1 MRYLLLADIHSNSDA
16 LEAVLEDASKRH
28 FEQTIFLGDAV
39 GYGADAGVVFKQ
51 LELLK
56 PRSILGNHDLMLLE
70 MAQGKVVKTDTP
82 VGMSL
87 RLNLSQLLPSQIG
100 FIQTW
105 AEQASVKLDGAAVT
119 FIHGSPRDP
128 KEYVDSVNVARTI
141 FKDWSGRLAFVG
153 HSHLAGVFACLENN
167 TDVTIFHGCLE
178 NENRLPMP
186 PRGRWIVNPGSVGQP
201 RDGNPK
207 ASYGVFDTNTKALEI
222 YRVAYNIAAA
232 QKKIRAA
239 GLPEVLAARLDVGR

>member
-16 LEAVLEDASKRH
+16 LQAVLEDASKRN

-39 GYGADAGVVFKQ
+39 GYGADAGAVFKQ
-51 LELLK
+51 LEPLK
-56 PRSILGNHDLMLLE
+56 PRSIIGNHDQMLLE
-70 MAQGKVVKTDTP
+70 MAQGKSIKLDTP

-87 RLNLSQLLPSQIG
+87 RQNLAQLLPSQIG
-100 FIQTW
+100 WMQTW
-105 AEQASVKLDGAAVT
+105 AEQASVKLDGASVM

-128 KEYVDSVNVARTI
+128 KEYVDNVNIARVI
-141 FKDWSGRLAFVG
+141 FKDWTGKLAFVG

-167 TDVTIFHGCLE
+167 TEVTIFHACVE

-207 ASYGVFDTNTKALEI
+207 ASYGVFDTNTKLLEI
-222 YRVAYNIAAA
+222 YRVNYDIAAA

-239 GLPEVLAARLDVGR
+239 GLPEALASRLDIGR

>member
-16 LEAVLEDASKRH
+16 LEAVLLDALKRNY
-28 FEQTIFLGDAV
+28 EQTIFLGDAV
-39 GYGADAGVVFKQ
+39 GYGADAAGVLKQ
-51 LELLK
+51 LEALK
-56 PRSILGNHDLMLLE
+56 PRSIVGNHDLMLLE
-70 MAQGKVVKTDTP
+70 MAQGKNIKAETP

-105 AEQASVKLDGAAVT
+105 VEQASVRLDGAPVT

-128 KEYVDSVNVARTI
+128 REYVDSVSTARAI
-141 FKDWSGRLAFVG
+141 FKTWTGKLAFVG
-153 HSHLAGVFACLENN
+153 HSHLSGVFACLENN
-167 TDVTIFHGCLE
+167 TDVTIFHALTE
-178 NENRLPMP
+178 NENRMPMP
-186 PRGRWIVNPGSVGQP
+186 PRGRWIINPGSVGQP

-207 ASYGVFDTNTKALEI
+207 ASYGVFDTSTKVLEV
-222 YRVAYNIAAA
+222 YRVGYDIAAA

-239 GLPEVLAARLDVGR
+239 GLPEALAARLDIGR

>member
-16 LEAVLEDASKRH
+16 LEAVLADASKRN

-39 GYGADAGVVFKQ
+39 GYGADAGVVLQQ

-56 PRSILGNHDLMLLE
+56 PRAILGNHDIMLLE
-70 MAQGKVVKTDTP
+70 MAQGKNTKSVTP
-82 VGMSL
+82 VGQSL
-87 RLNLSQLLPSQIG
+87 RLNMSQLLPSQIG
-100 FIQTW
+100 WMQTW
-105 AEQASVKLDGAAVT
+105 VEQASLRLDGAAVT
-119 FIHGSPRDP
+119 FVHGSPRDP
-128 KEYVDSVNVARTI
+128 REYVDNVNVARVI
-141 FKDWSGRLAFVG
+141 FKDWGGKLAFVG

-167 TDVTIFHGCLE
+167 TAVTIFHACNE

-186 PRGRWIVNPGSVGQP
+186 PKGRWIVNPGSVGQP

-207 ASYGVFDTNTKALEI
+207 ASYGVFDTQVKLLEI
-222 YRVAYNIAAA
+222 YRVAYDIAAA

-239 GLPEVLAARLDVGR
+239 GLPEALASRLDLGR

>member
-1 MRYLLLADIHSNSDA
+1 MRYLLLADIHSNADA
-16 LEAVLEDASKRH
+16 LEAVLEDAAKRH

-39 GYGADAGVVFKQ
+39 GYGADAAGVFRQ

-56 PRSILGNHDLMLLE
+56 PRCIVGNHDQMLLQ
-70 MAQGKVVKTDTP
+70 MAQGKKIKTDTP
-82 VGMSL
+82 VGTSL
-87 RLNLSQLLPSQIG
+87 RFNLGQLLPSQIG
-100 FIQTW
+100 WIQTW
-105 AEQASVKLDGAAVT
+105 VEQASVRLDGAAVT

-128 KEYVDSVNVARTI
+128 REYVDGVNVARAI
-141 FKDWSGRLAFVG
+141 FKEWTGKLAFVG
-153 HSHLAGVFACLENN
+153 HSHLSGVFACVENN
-167 TDVTIFHGCLE
+167 TEVTIFNACVE

-207 ASYGVFDTNTKALEI
+207 ASYGVFDTGTKLLEI
-222 YRVAYNIAAA
+222 YRVNYDIAAA

-239 GLPEVLAARLDVGR
+239 GLSEALAARLDVGR